1 MTHELK
7 RIDEER
13 DNDGYTRWRWVCSCS
28 TKSGRNRK
36 GAWNY
41 QSDNVA
47 RVAHESHVARE
58 ASKYVGPKV
67 LRDLLKLEES

>member
-13 DNDGYTRWRWVCSCS
+13 DGDGYTRWRWVCSC
-28 TKSGRNRK
+28 TTRTGRNNV
-36 GAWNY
+36 GQWNY

-47 RVAHESHVARE
+47 RVAHQRHAD
-58 ASKYVGPKV
+58 KFKGPKA
-67 LRDLLKLEES
+67 LRDLLKLKED